1 MKLLILF
8 GIVAYA
14 AAVPLDD
21 NCEWGE
27 SYWCSDLKVAKK
39 CGALQHCM
47 STVWSKQILPKDGSE
62 ECLFCETVIAE
73 VRKMLDDSQTVD
85 KIQKMLMSV
94 CDVIPDKT
102 LKAKCKNVVQNDLP
116 DLLSTIS
123 ARLDPQ
129 LVCGLLGLC
138 SGLEDKVQH
147 PTHVPVSSVAG
158 YCPFKKFREA
168 KGDANKVCTDCKTL
182 LKDLRDTLTSKSTE
196 KQVEKYLENYICAS
210 LGSLSDMC
218 NKEVESYV
226 PLVMSMLQA
235 QIDPDMIC
243 EALCLCQST
252 TKSRALLATFRL
264 QTSPLYNMVHE
275 VDTTGACIL
284 CKTVFAELQTLD
296 RDPATQKK
304 VILVIKDKLCSRLGS
319 MDAVCIVAVDK
330 YANDIFELL
339 VNELDPETRCSALGF
354 CKEETNVI
362 SNASTLTRLAMP
374 ATPVIASKPR
384 KTKASSTC
392 VMCEFVIR
400 EIDSMLGD
408 NATEAEIIQALDK
421 VCGLMPDT
429 IKAQCIQFV
438 DEYGRAI
445 IAMLEQ
451 QLDPKEVCTA
461 LGLCNSLVTS
471 NKAQGVDDQP
481 ECVVCQVIAL
491 YLDVVL
497 AKNKSIAAIEEA
509 LETVC
514 DVIPNVYAKECDAF
528 VNKYSSMIIMLIEEF
543 AQPRV
548 VCTKLGLCD
557 SSTEELL
564 EILDVQ
570 PANTEKTNASK
581 PLEKDEYC
589 GVCEVVIQYLDS
601 LLEDNKTVANIEK
614 YLEII
619 CNFLPKNYKKQ
630 CVDIIDKY
638 GAGIIILLEEIADPK
653 VICTKLGLCDD
664 AVSNETVQMLELQ
677 PANYKTEQPLL
688 GADKCTWGPSF
699 WCDNMDNAK
708 NCNAV
713 EHCKTYVWK
722 N

>member
-102 LKAKCKNVVQNDLP
+102 LEAKCKNVVQNDLP

-147 PTHVPVSSVAG
+147 PTHVPISSVAG

-284 CKTVFAELQTLD
+284 CKTVFTELQTLD

-471 NKAQGVDDQP
+471 NKA
-481 ECVVCQVIAL
+481 
-491 YLDVVL
+491 
-497 AKNKSIAAIEEA
+497 
-509 LETVC
+509 
-514 DVIPNVYAKECDAF
+514 
-528 VNKYSSMIIMLIEEF
+528 
-543 AQPRV
+543 
-548 VCTKLGLCD
+548 
-557 SSTEELL
+557 
-564 EILDVQ
+564 
-570 PANTEKTNASK
+570 SK

>member
-354 CKEETNVI
+354 CKKETNVI

-471 NKAQGVDDQP
+471 NK
-481 ECVVCQVIAL
+481 
-491 YLDVVL
+491 
-497 AKNKSIAAIEEA
+497 
-509 LETVC
+509 
-514 DVIPNVYAKECDAF
+514 
-528 VNKYSSMIIMLIEEF
+528 
-543 AQPRV
+543 
-548 VCTKLGLCD
+548 
-557 SSTEELL
+557 
-564 EILDVQ
+564 
-570 PANTEKTNASK
+570 ASK